1 MLAPREILTVVA
13 AVLAAAV
20 ISFVLTPLV
29 KYFAVRFGFV
39 DIPKDERRMHS
50 HPIPTIGGLAIF
62 AAFFLVV
69 LVMANVSRQLIGML
83 LGSLIIVLLGVV
95 DDKYDLNA
103 KFKFLIQILAA
114 VIPVTQGCVIRYISN
129 PLPIQDYPYLP
140 LRFLAIPC
148 TIIWIVALTN
158 AVNFIDGLD
167 GLSVG
172 VCSISC
178 LSMGVIAI
186 ALGQGSEALILG
198 ALLGACLG
206 FLPYNLNPAKIFMGD
221 TGATFLGFMLGCMSV
236 SGLFKVYTV
245 ISFAVPILVLGVP
258 LFDICFAC
266 LRRMW
271 HHVSPMHADRSHIH
285 HRLIDMGFNQRQSV
299 SILYLV
305 ASLLGLLAVFASTTG
320 PGRALMVLVAVA
332 AIGGVALWL
341 LSQRRFYVGE
351 TGQEEEAPSQQAD
364 AGAPEETNPSAEQ
377 DAPESADE

>member
-1 MLAPREILTVVA
+1 M
-13 AVLAAAV
+13 
-20 ISFVLTPLV
+20 
-29 KYFAVRFGFV
+29 
-39 DIPKDERRMHS
+39 
-50 HPIPTIGGLAIF
+50 
-62 AAFFLVV
+62 
-69 LVMANVSRQLIGML
+69 
-83 LGSLIIVLLGVV
+83 
-95 DDKYDLNA
+95 
-103 KFKFLIQILAA
+103 
-114 VIPVTQGCVIRYISN
+114 
-129 PLPIQDYPYLP
+129 
-140 LRFLAIPC
+140 
-148 TIIWIVALTN
+148 
-158 AVNFIDGLD
+158 NFIDGLD

>member
-1 MLAPREILTVVA
+1 MLAPREVLTVLV
-13 AVLAAAV
+13 AVLSAAV

-29 KYFAVRFGFV
+29 KYCSARFGFV
-39 DIPKDERRMHS
+39 DIPKDERRMHNQ
-50 HPIPTIGGLAIF
+50 PIPTIGGLAIF
-62 AAFFLVV
+62 GAFFLVV
-69 LVMANVSRQLIGML
+69 LVMGNVSRQLIGML
-83 LGSLIIVLLGVV
+83 AGSLIIVLLGVV

-129 PLPIQDYPYLP
+129 PLPIADYPYLP

-148 TIIWIVALTN
+148 TIVWIVALTN

-178 LSMGVIAI
+178 LSMGVIAM
-186 ALGQGSEALILG
+186 ALGQGSEAVILG

-271 HHVSPMHADRSHIH
+271 NHVSPMHADRSHIH

-332 AIGGVALWL
+332 AIGCVGLWL
-341 LSQRRFYVGE
+341 LSQGRS
-351 TGQEEEAPSQQAD
+351 P
-364 AGAPEETNPSAEQ
+364 AGSAE
-377 DAPESADE
+377 DADREDTPQETASGTPVPAEDAIEDSSDEPEI